1 MKLKSEK
8 PIHRS
13 FSPLGE
19 IFKHFMSRN
28 PPIMANFERRGINKT
43 NTGTLS
49 TAVF

>member
-1 MKLKSEK
+1 
-8 PIHRS
+8 
-13 FSPLGE
+13 LGE
-19 IFKHFMSRN
+19 IFKDFMPQN